1 MTALPEPLVISI
13 DAMGGDH
20 GPSVVAPA
28 VARVV
33 KEGVPKGGVHR
44 EGGSFWDGRPLRFLL
59 HGDEAALEAAIAKLP
74 ALAGR
79 VEIRHTERGDRRRT
93 KSPPRPCAAARAPA
107 CGTRSRR

>member
-1 MTALPEPLVISI
+1 MISI

-44 EGGSFWDGRPLRFLL
+44 DGGGSDGRPLRFLL
-59 HGDEAALEAAIAKLP
+59 HGDEAALKTALAKLP
-74 ALAGR
+74 AL
-79 VEIRHTERGDRRRT
+79 RRPRRD
-93 KSPPRPCAAARAPA
+93 PPRRAR
-107 CGTRSRR
+107 